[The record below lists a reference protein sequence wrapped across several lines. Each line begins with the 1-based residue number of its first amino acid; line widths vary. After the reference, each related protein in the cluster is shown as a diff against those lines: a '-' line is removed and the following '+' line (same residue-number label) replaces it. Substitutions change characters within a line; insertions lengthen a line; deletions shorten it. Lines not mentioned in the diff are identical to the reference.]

1 MLFLW
6 RQIRLTI
13 IETNSMP
20 GIKHL
25 IPEANKQFIP
35 FNVRVKL
42 LACTCYFRFRI
53 NGTPVE
59 VIPRRL
65 GYLRIGSTGTRM
77 MIFVSTS

>member
-35 FNVRVKL
+35 FNVRVKSP
-42 LACTCYFRFRI
+42 ACTCYFRFRI